1 MKIKKNIAILG
12 VQWGDEG
19 KGKIV
24 DLLTDQV
31 NYVVRY
37 QGGHNAGHTILV
49 DGKKII
55 LHLIPSGILHKNI
68 INVIGNGVVLS
79 PKVLVDEIKKLKKI
93 GISVLNKLKISSA
106 CQLVLPYH
114 IVLDKMREKYR
125 GDKLIGTTGMGI
137 GPAYEDKIAR
147 RGLRVSD
154 LLNEKMFSEKLKDVL
169 DYHNF
174 ILFYYYKVS
183 KISYKQILDEIMK
196 ISDFLKPMITDVSDL
211 LYNAYKNKQSVLYE
225 GAQGALLD
233 IDHGTYPYVTSS
245 NTIAGNISNG
255 SGISPFYIDSVLGI
269 LKSYSTRVGSG
280 PFPTEV
286 FNKTKDHLHKKGQEI
301 GSTTKRF
308 RRIGWLD
315 LIAIKRAIQLN
326 SFSSFCLT
334 KLDVLDGLNEIKI
347 CVGYKKKNGK
357 ITKSTPI
364 FLEEW
369 ENIKPIYEI
378 LPGWKEKTF
387 GVKDYKKLPEEAVNY
402 IKKIELFTKIPINI
416 ISTGP
421 DRNQTIILKNPFDK

>member
-1 MKIKKNIAILG
+1 MKIRKHIAILG
-12 VQWGDEG
+12 AQWGDEG

-24 DLLTDQV
+24 DLLTSKV

-37 QGGHNAGHTILV
+37 QGGHNAGHTILAN
-49 DGKKII
+49 GKKIV

-68 INVIGNGVVLS
+68 TNIIGNGVVLS
-79 PKVLVDEIKKLKKI
+79 PSILLKEIKQLKKI
-93 GISVLNKLKISSA
+93 GVSILDKLKISSA
-106 CQLVLPYH
+106 CQLILPYH
-114 IVLDKMREKYR
+114 TILDRMREKHR
-125 GDKLIGTTGMGI
+125 GEKLIGTTGMGI

-147 RGLRVSD
+147 RGLRISD
-154 LLNEKMFSEKLKDVL
+154 LLNKKTFSEKLKEVL

-174 ILFYYYKVS
+174 QLHYYYKVS
-183 KISYKQILDEIMK
+183 KINFKKILDEIIE
-196 ISDFLKPMITDVSDL
+196 ISDFLTPMITDVSDL
-211 LYNAYKNKQSVLYE
+211 LYHAYKNKESVLYE

-233 IDHGTYPYVTSS
+233 VDHGTYPYVTSS
-245 NTIAGNISNG
+245 NTTAGNISTG

-280 PFPTEV
+280 PFPTEI
-286 FNKTKDHLHKKGQEI
+286 FNKIKNYLHKKGQEI
-301 GSTTKRF
+301 GSTTKRS

-315 LIAIKRAIQLN
+315 LVAIKRAIQLN
-326 SFSSFCLT
+326 SFHSFCLT

-347 CVGYKKKNGK
+347 CTEYKKKNGEK
-357 ITKSTPI
+357 IQSTPI
-364 FLEEW
+364 SLEEW
-369 ENIKPIYEI
+369 ENIQPVYET

-387 GVKDYKKLPEEAVNY
+387 GIKKYEKLPKEAMNY
-402 IKKIELFTKIPINI
+402 IKRIEFITKIPISI